1 AQFQKIEGG
10 APDAIP
16 ANAQVIRT
24 RQPLLIEDCAT
35 SPLIPP
41 DWVRAFGLRACL
53 IVPMLRQDR
62 VIGVLTLDYSERT
75 GRFQDWQRDLALT
88 IAGQIA
94 LALENSR
101 LYAEAQERLRE
112 TRTLLAVGQVLS
124 QQGPADIVLRGVAV
138 EVGRAFG
145 GGL

>member
-1 AQFQKIEGG
+1 VVKWVARKVAQVCRVDRCTLEQWDGGRVTPLMSQFADGRRMPAMWAQFQKIEGG
-10 APDAIP
+10 PPDAIP

-41 DWVRAFGLRACL
+41 DWVRPFVLRACL

-94 LALENSR
+94 L
-101 LYAEAQERLRE
+101 
-112 TRTLLAVGQVLS
+112 
-124 QQGPADIVLRGVAV
+124 
-138 EVGRAFG
+138 
-145 GGL
+145 